1 MNLFNKYNTAL
12 LLGMLLTLPF
22 IGSANAASFCK
33 DKASDFF
40 DKLASNV
47 CDQID
52 TKPLT
57 MEQAANSPYGYK
69 SPDAGCDLGLSM
81 PGLPGFGFGMDGLD
95 SCKILKAV
103 TGDMV
108 DKANTEMQNGLDAG
122 LEAVKG
128 DTQLPSNVDLNEIVG
143 NQVKQPGSNVLQ

>member
-1 MNLFNKYNTAL
+1 
-12 LLGMLLTLPF
+12 
-22 IGSANAASFCK
+22 
-33 DKASDFF
+33 
-40 DKLASNV
+40 
-47 CDQID
+47 
-52 TKPLT
+52 

-81 PGLPGFGFGMDGLD
+81 PGLPGFGFNLDGID

-108 DKANTEMQNGLDAG
+108 DKANSEMQNGLNAG

-128 DTQLPSNVDLNEIVG
+128 DTQLPSNVDLNEIIG

>member
-1 MNLFNKYNTAL
+1 MNLFNKTNAAL
-12 LLGMLLTLPF
+12 LLGILMAVPF
-22 IGSANAASFCK
+22 VGSANAASFCK

-40 DKLASNV
+40 DKLAANV

-57 MEQAANSPYGYK
+57 MEQAAESPLGYK
-69 SPDAGCDLGLSM
+69 SPDSGCDLGLSM
-81 PGLPGFGFGMDGLD
+81 PGLPGFGFNLDGLD

-108 DKANTEMQNGLDAG
+108 DKANSEMQTGLDAG
-122 LEAVKG
+122 LKAVKG
-128 DTQLPSNVDLNEIVG
+128 DTSLPTNVDLSEIVG
-143 NQVKQPGSNVLQ
+143 DQIKQPGSNVLQ